1 MCCPALP
8 ALLQATSRS
17 IIAPPLRSSPQY
29 YANSH
34 YAQVAGVSLRELNAM
49 ELDLLFRLD
58 FRWGWW
64 GRASR
69 ECGGQAV

>member
-1 MCCPALP
+1 M
-8 ALLQATSRS
+8 
-17 IIAPPLRSSPQY
+17 QY

-58 FRWGWW
+58 FRW
-64 GRASR
+64 AS
-69 ECGGQAV
+69 GGTGCVLDGSVRFAGLSPRS